1 MEGMENLLAVW
12 EGDREMERQNH
23 GERNSKSE
31 LEQKLSG
38 EPDFSK
44 PEGRERW
51 GTEVC
56 FLWRISDLNS
66 WIT

>member
-12 EGDREMERQNH
+12 EGDREMERRND

-44 PEGRERW
+44 PEGR
-51 GTEVC
+51 
-56 FLWRISDLNS
+56 
-66 WIT
+66 